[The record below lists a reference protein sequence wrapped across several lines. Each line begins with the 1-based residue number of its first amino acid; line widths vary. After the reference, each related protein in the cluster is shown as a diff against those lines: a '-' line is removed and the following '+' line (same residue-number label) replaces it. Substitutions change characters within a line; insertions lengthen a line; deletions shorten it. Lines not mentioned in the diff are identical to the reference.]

1 MITINA
7 FACADSVLI
16 PVQAAYLPVKGLE
29 QLIRTI
35 SKVRKQINPNL
46 EIEGI
51 LMTMVDGR
59 TNYAKEIME
68 LVKDAYGNHVRI
80 FEQSIPLSVRAAET
94 SAEGVSIFKH
104 DPNGKVA
111 MAYNSLAEEVLS

>member
-1 MITINA
+1 
-7 FACADSVLI
+7 
-16 PVQAAYLPVKGLE
+16 
-29 QLIRTI
+29 
-35 SKVRKQINPNL
+35 
-46 EIEGI
+46 
-51 LMTMVDGR
+51 MTMVDGR

-104 DPNGKVA
+104 APNGKVA